1 MAAVDNYLNFQYYV
15 GVKNLYIFGA
25 GEFASIAHKYF
36 SAEGKYV
43 FRGFVVDDLFFD
55 KEHSIDKEEK
65 LPLFK
70 FSEIS
75 ESLTENDTDVFVA
88 ISASKMNTLREVV
101 FKRLEALGC
110 KFATYVSPY
119 AFVSDDANLGP
130 NVFVFENNVI
140 QNGVK
145 VGANSILWSGNH
157 VGHHAKI
164 GQNSFVSSHVVISG
178 YCEIGRNSYL
188 GVNSTIVDH
197 IEIGEMTLVGAGAV
211 VTRSTEPSSVYV
223 GSPAKKIDGKN
234 PLEVDFR

>member
-1 MAAVDNYLNFQYYV
+1 MRR
-15 GVKNLYIFGA
+15 LYIFGA

-36 SAEGKYV
+36 SEEGKYSLC
-43 FRGFVVDDLFFD
+43 GFVVDDLFFD
-55 KEHSIDKEEK
+55 KEQSVDKEK
-65 LPLFK
+65 KTPIFK

-75 ESLTENDTDVFVA
+75 ENLNEKDTDVFVA
-88 ISASKMNTLREVV
+88 ISASKMNTLREAV
-101 FKRLEALGC
+101 FQRLEALGC
-110 KFATYVSPY
+110 SFATYVSPY
-119 AFVSDDANLGP
+119 AFVSNDASLGS

-140 QNGVK
+140 QNGVT

-164 GQNSFVSSHVVISG
+164 GDNSFISSHVVISG
-178 YCEIGRNSYL
+178 YCQIGRNCYL

-211 VTRSTEPSSVYV
+211 VTRNTEPSSVYV